1 MRKLPI
7 MNSQDSNVVYTD
19 RTKQN
24 EDGQDATTVPIPDSD
39 ADSHTHMVEKWHEVI
54 DEVLQAT
61 RDAFPSSPA
70 FDAASPGP
78 FQAYWRGVFD
88 RLGEKVIADAAI
100 AEKLTSPPCKAFAVT
115 LFRQQEAAMCPCCL
129 PDVEPSFTLRNDGG
143 VTKGDLVRGI
153 AEFLYGERLPRVYEE
168 AVYDEEDMDSEGDCD
183 GVVPDDEA
191 RRTGVLI
198 HGANWMSDG
207 SGEKGE
213 TYVYG
218 GSSEGYPTK
227 IWMYCCQWEEFEA
240 VEAAKLRDQ
249 AEEEDEQRIV
259 AKL

>member
-1 MRKLPI
+1 
-7 MNSQDSNVVYTD
+7 MNSQDSAVVLAD
-19 RTKQN
+19 RTKPD
-24 EDGQDATTVPIPDSD
+24 EREQDATMAPTPDSD
-39 ADSHTHMVEKWHEVI
+39 ADSDTQMVEKWHEVI
-54 DEVLQAT
+54 DEVLKAA

-70 FDAASPGP
+70 FDAASPGA
-78 FQAYWRGVFD
+78 FQAYWRGVFA
-88 RLGEKVIADAAI
+88 RLGEKVTADAAI

-153 AEFLYGERLPRVYEE
+153 EEFLYGERLPRVYEE
-168 AVYDEEDMDSEGDCD
+168 AVYDEDEDMDCEDDGD
-183 GVVPDDEA
+183 GVVPDEEA

-198 HGANWMSDG
+198 HGANWMSAG
-207 SGEKGE
+207 GNAKGE

-218 GSSEGYPTK
+218 GSSEGYPIK

-240 VEAAKLRDQ
+240 VEAAKLRDE
-249 AEEEDEQRIV
+249 AEEAAEQKVV